1 MEGNKRWLMERQ
13 LASTRETGNEAQAGT
28 TSTLHSRG
36 SLVSLT
42 VELGSSSIRLLVV
55 STSGDWEWQSDWLV
69 VSTLLDTAR
78 IQEGAREGLRRWQLL
93 AMSPYY
99 KQKNGVEPLTLCC
112 MTVKQF
118 EHILA

>member
-1 MEGNKRWLMERQ
+1 MERQ
-13 LASTRETGNEAQAGT
+13 LASTLAMESEAQAGT
-28 TSTLHSRG
+28 TFTQHSRG
-36 SLVSLT
+36 SLASLT
-42 VELGSSSIRLLVV
+42 VELVSSSIRLTVV
-55 STSGDWEWQSDWLV
+55 LTSGDWEWQSDWLA
-69 VSTLLDTAR
+69 VSTQLDTAH
-78 IQEGAREGLRRWQLL
+78 IQEGVRAGVRRWQLL